1 MQRDE
6 SVLPPLL
13 ELRRL
18 GPSARE
24 AIAVVQSGQDDV
36 CRPAT
41 LAARGDEHPQ
51 HLEKP
56 GRGGGSSDAEEPF
69 NDPEEENHLV
79 ATAWSGI

>member
-1 MQRDE
+1 MQQGRAILAEKQPGGGGVAFNRAVQRDE
-6 SVLPPLL
+6 SILPPLL

-18 GPSARE
+18 GHSARE

-36 CRPAT
+36 GGPEA

-56 GRGGGSSDAEEPF
+56 GRGGG
-69 NDPEEENHLV
+69 
-79 ATAWSGI
+79 